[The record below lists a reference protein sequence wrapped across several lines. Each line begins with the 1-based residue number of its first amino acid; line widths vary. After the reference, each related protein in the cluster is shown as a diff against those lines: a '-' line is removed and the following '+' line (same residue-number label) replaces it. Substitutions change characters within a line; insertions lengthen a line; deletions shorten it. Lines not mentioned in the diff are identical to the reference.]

1 MHWTMIFP
9 TNQSKHASHNAWTNE
24 ISGYKSQLKGF
35 VEIASEHCVNENN
48 ISFESFKIFGRN
60 A

>member
-1 MHWTMIFP
+1 MIFP